1 MGGFVAQEPRAP
13 IESLL
18 DLSSITALSL
28 GSQSRPFKDCG
39 EPESMGSEQRGPSN
53 ANTFVIRPNAAPPW
67 RQIRIFFILVASV
80 SLTVAGGFALLGFW
94 PILPFAGLELL
105 LLAWAL
111 YTTARRAER
120 REVVRVNEDTVEVER
135 GIRQPEQRWTL
146 QKAWAQ
152 VRVVRSR
159 HRLHPSRLLICSHG
173 QQIEIGSFLVE
184 HERLELARELRSAIG
199 PVSR

>member
-1 MGGFVAQEPRAP
+1 
-13 IESLL
+13 
-18 DLSSITALSL
+18 
-28 GSQSRPFKDCG
+28 
-39 EPESMGSEQRGPSN
+39 MGSEQRGPSN
-53 ANTFVIRPNAAPPW
+53 ANTFVIRPNAAPSW

-135 GIRQPEQRWTL
+135 GIRQPEQSWTL

-152 VRVVRSR
+152 VRVVLLNVQNAAEGGGMRRMEWSDPHEKR
-159 HRLHPSRLLICSHG
+159 KPARQQAAAVSAWRGRLGGCAG
-173 QQIEIGSFLVE
+173 GV
-184 HERLELARELRSAIG
+184 
-199 PVSR
+199 V